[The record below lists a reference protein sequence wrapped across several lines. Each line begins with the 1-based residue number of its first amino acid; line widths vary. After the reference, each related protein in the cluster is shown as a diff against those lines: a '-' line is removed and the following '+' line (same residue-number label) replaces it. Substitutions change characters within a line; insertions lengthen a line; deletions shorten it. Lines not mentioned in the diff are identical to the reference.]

1 MPRALLEDSRCL
13 ATGEKCKRAAVP
25 PSEASLVGGCPSW
38 GRGCGVGGGEGAG
51 PQAQSGP
58 LWSGCA
64 EGLSPPPGC
73 GWTEKTLGQGLAVGR
88 AGSVRARPRGKGL
101 VLQPGSAGQGRWEDN
116 PSLPTEELH
125 TSLTDAPGQGW
136 PWHTFISMGRLI
148 LPPPMSQQL
157 RPQPQPGSGVTAW
170 GSQSHQ
176 CSAWSLGASADC
188 GNIPK

>member
-1 MPRALLEDSRCL
+1 MGWEGGREL
-13 ATGEKCKRAAVP
+13 GFKR
-25 PSEASLVGGCPSW
+25 SLGL
-38 GRGCGVGGGEGAG
+38 CGVAVQRASPHLQAVAG
-51 PQAQSGP
+51 LKRHSGK
-58 LWSGCA
+58 
-64 EGLSPPPGC
+64 
-73 GWTEKTLGQGLAVGR
+73 GWQLAGLAVCVPGP
-88 AGSVRARPRGKGL
+88 GGKGWCFSQAL
-101 VLQPGSAGQGRWEDN
+101 QGRRGGEN
-116 PSLPTEELH
+116 YPSLPTEELH

-157 RPQPQPGSGVTAW
+157 QPQPQPGSGVTAW